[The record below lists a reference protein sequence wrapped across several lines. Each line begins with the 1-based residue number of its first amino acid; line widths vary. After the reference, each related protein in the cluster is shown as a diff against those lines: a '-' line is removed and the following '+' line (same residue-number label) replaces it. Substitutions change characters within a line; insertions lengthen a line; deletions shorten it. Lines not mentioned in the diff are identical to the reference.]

1 MKTKLLAA
9 MLGLAFAGFA
19 GSASADVVVG
29 GIDFG
34 TPGTTNLDTT
44 TIGETLITGNAQTL
58 QGYGEINT
66 INGNPLYCAV
76 AANCRLFFTFTNYV
90 SQNFSAGSS
99 EFTGGVVNV
108 YYDPNGITHNLL
120 NFSSAA
126 DIAYINGLSQFVQL
140 DGHGN
145 LGAPTAATSTLRS
158 TGTLTG
164 ANISFSGNGL
174 LDVNTASFGLAA
186 VRAYLN
192 GNSQVDAVG
201 GLADI
206 LITTS
211 GSNSVLNPNDTCTGA
226 AGQFC
231 IQGSADLRGR
241 TVLPEPGSLALAGLA
256 LGVLGMVRRRSTKP
270 S

>member
-1 MKTKLLAA
+1 MKTRLLSALIA
-9 MLGLAFAGFA
+9 ISGLAFAGGA
-19 GSASADVVVG
+19 AADVVVG
-29 GIDFG
+29 GINFG

-44 TIGETLITGNAQTL
+44 TLGETLITGNGQTL
-58 QGYGEINT
+58 QGYGQINT
-66 INGNPLYCAV
+66 INSNTLYCAV
-76 AANCRLFFTFTNYV
+76 DANCRLFFTFTSYV
-90 SQNFSAGSS
+90 SQNFSANASQ
-99 EFTGGVVNV
+99 FTGGIVHV
-108 YYDPNGITHNLL
+108 YYDPNGLTHNLL
-120 NFSSAA
+120 SFSSLA
-126 DIAYINGLSQFVQL
+126 DIAYINALTPFVEL

-145 LGAPTAATSTLRS
+145 LGGGAAATSTLRS
-158 TGTLTG
+158 AGTLTG
-164 ANISFSGNGL
+164 ANITFTGSGL
-174 LDVNTASFGLAA
+174 LDVNTAAFGIAA

-241 TVLPEPGSLALAGLA
+241 TVIPEPGSLALAGLA
-256 LGVLGMVRRRSTKP
+256 LGVLGMLRRRSTTP

>member
-9 MLGLAFAGFA
+9 MLGLAFAA
-19 GSASADVVVG
+19 SASADVVVG

-44 TIGETLITGNAQTL
+44 TIGETLITGNGQTL

-76 AANCRLFFTFTNYV
+76 DANCRLFFTFTNYV
-90 SQNFSAGSS
+90 SQNFSANASQ
-99 EFTGGVVNV
+99 FTGGVVHV
-108 YYDPNGITHNLL
+108 YYDPNGSTHNLL
-120 NFSSAA
+120 SFSSLA
-126 DIAYINGLSQFVQL
+126 DIAYINALNPFVEM

-145 LGAPTAATSTLRS
+145 LGGGAAASSTLRS
-158 TGTLTG
+158 TGDQTG
-164 ANISFSGNGL
+164 ANLGFSGTGL
-174 LDVNTASFGLAA
+174 LDVNTAAFGLAA

-192 GNSQVDAVG
+192 GNSQVDAIG

-211 GSNSVLNPNDTCTGA
+211 GSDSVLNANDPACTGA

-241 TVLPEPGSLALAGLA
+241 TVIPEPGSLALAGLA